1 MQNYRSTPQILNAV
15 NSLIAKNKNR
25 IPKELIPV
33 LGEGERPKFF
43 FGESSEQESG
53 WIANELSQLHE
64 GGERYGDMAILYRAH
79 YVTRTVEEA
88 LRKAKIPYTIYSGAS
103 FFDRREVKDAL
114 SYLRMIAYQDDLA
127 FLRIANVPRRNLG
140 QRRMAFLREYAAE
153 HACSLFT
160 ALKENVESEALRGTR
175 AREFISLVERFS
187 AGYHARPVS
196 EVLSAIVD
204 ESGLEKMLRTE
215 GSQERLDNLAEL
227 KQSVYEYEV
236 SCGEECT
243 LEDYLAHVALFTN
256 ADTAEKGDKVK
267 LMTVH
272 AAKGLE
278 FPTVFLCGMDEGIF
292 PSRKVKTLP
301 GMEEERR
308 LAFVAMTRAERRL
321 CLTGS
326 GGRNHDGSP
335 RFPSRFVLDIDP
347 ALVDYVLPPEEGLIQ
362 SARDYIETAT
372 RYLKRGEEEQFLPVG
387 QRVNHAMF
395 GEGTILEVDEK
406 KGVYL
411 VKFDRL
417 DTPRRL
423 SVRAKLERG

>member
-1 MQNYRSTPQILNAV
+1 
-15 NSLIAKNKNR
+15 
-25 IPKELIPV
+25 
-33 LGEGERPKFF
+33 
-43 FGESSEQESG
+43 
-53 WIANELSQLHE
+53 
-64 GGERYGDMAILYRAH
+64 
-79 YVTRTVEEA
+79 
-88 LRKAKIPYTIYSGAS
+88 
-103 FFDRREVKDAL
+103 
-114 SYLRMIAYQDDLA
+114 
-127 FLRIANVPRRNLG
+127 
-140 QRRMAFLREYAAE
+140 
-153 HACSLFT
+153 
-160 ALKENVESEALRGTR
+160 
-175 AREFISLVERFS
+175 
-187 AGYHARPVS
+187 
-196 EVLSAIVD
+196 
-204 ESGLEKMLRTE
+204 
-215 GSQERLDNLAEL
+215 
-227 KQSVYEYEV
+227 
-236 SCGEECT
+236 
-243 LEDYLAHVALFTN
+243 VALFTN

-347 ALVDYVLPPEEGLIQ
+347 ALLNYVLPPEEGLIR
-362 SARDYIETAT
+362 SARDYIDTT
-372 RYLKRGEEEQFLPVG
+372 SRYLKSGEEEQFLSEG
-387 QRVNHAMF
+387 QRVNHTMF

-417 DTPRRL
+417 DTSRRL
-423 SVRAKLERG
+423 SVRAKLERI

>member
-1 MQNYRSTPQILNAV
+1 
-15 NSLIAKNKNR
+15 
-25 IPKELIPV
+25 
-33 LGEGERPKFF
+33 
-43 FGESSEQESG
+43 
-53 WIANELSQLHE
+53 
-64 GGERYGDMAILYRAH
+64 MAILYRAH

-88 LRKAKIPYTIYSGAS
+88 LRRAQIPYTIYSGAS

-127 FLRIANVPRRNLG
+127 FLRVANVPRRNLG
-140 QRRMAFLREYAAE
+140 QTRMAFLREYAAA
-153 HACSLFT
+153 HACTLYT
-160 ALKENVESEALRGTR
+160 ALKENLESEPLRGTK
-175 AREFISLVERFS
+175 ARSFVELVERFS
-187 AGYHARPVS
+187 ASYHGKPVS
-196 EVLSAIVD
+196 EVLSAVVN

-256 ADTAEKGDKVK
+256 ADTAEQGDKVK

-321 CLTGS
+321 ILTGS

-347 ALVDYVLPPEEGLIQ
+347 ALLDYVLPPEEGLIHT
-362 SARDYIETAT
+362 ARSYIENSSRA
-372 RYLKRGEEEQFLPVG
+372 LKSGEEESLLPAG

-395 GEGTILEVDEK
+395 GAGTILEADEK
-406 KGVYL
+406 RGSYL

-423 SVRAKLERG
+423 SARAKLETI